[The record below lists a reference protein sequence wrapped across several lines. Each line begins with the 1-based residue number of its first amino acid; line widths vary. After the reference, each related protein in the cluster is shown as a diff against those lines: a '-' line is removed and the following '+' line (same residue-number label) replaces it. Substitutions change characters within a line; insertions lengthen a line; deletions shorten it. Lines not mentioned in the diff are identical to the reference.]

1 MCFFLF
7 FFKQK
12 TAYEMRISDWSSD
25 VCSSDLATHGSEGGS
40 RQRVGRR
47 SEDRS
52 GSDLARDRS
61 DGGRGH
67 ARFIG
72 VEWLLCSKAPLF
84 GSALDRALQPIHASL
99 SFIISSC
106 AAAGCYSLNASGAM
120 SSGI

>member
-1 MCFFLF
+1 MPDSRSVS
-7 FFKQK
+7 
-12 TAYEMRISDWSSD
+12 A
-25 VCSSDLATHGSEGGS
+25 ATHGSEGGS

-106 AAAGCYSLNASGAM
+106 AAAGCYSLTASGAM
-120 SSGI
+120 SYGICDVLLLVRKRDV